1 MLAADS
7 GSPPKEETTMARV
20 ESLPRWITRAGLA
33 VLAGAAMVAGAVV
46 ATTPAHASDVN
57 PYSPAAG
64 HPYRHGA
71 VPTLEAA
78 AQMRTYRAAN
88 PTKAPAASGLNLSYG
103 GAVDGIGVTTG
114 KPRVYLIFWGS
125 QWGSAGTD
133 ANGNTTLS
141 GDPVGMAPRLQQLMK
156 GIGAAGELW
165 SGVATQYCEGVPKG
179 TQTCPDSA
187 PHVAYPTGGA
197 LAGVWLDNG
206 SAAPASATERQLGVE
221 AITAASHFGN
231 TSPGLNRNAQY
242 VVVSPHGTTP
252 DGFNTPKGGF
262 CAWHDWNGDPTL
274 VGGPIPSTVGD
285 IAFTNLPYVTDA
297 GGSCGAGFVNTPGQ
311 LDGVTIVEGHEYIET
326 ITDQNPAGG
335 WTDASGEENAD
346 KCAWLKTGPG
356 ASANVLFTTGSFAMQ
371 SSWANDASAG
381 AGGCLMSHPIIGGN
395 TGGDDFALSTSPKQ
409 AAVTAGRTST
419 LTATVTSTVVAGSP
433 GTVTLTV
440 ANLPAGVTGSL
451 SPTTV
456 PPGGSSTLTLHVG
469 SSAKAGN
476 YLVSIS
482 GKAGTLIRQAAYALA
497 VVAPTGSVFN
507 GSFEKGL
514 TSWTVIGQVSAVG
527 DAVHSGFVAARV
539 GTPQPGGTSI
549 LRKTFTV
556 NAGQT
561 HLRFWYLTVCTDIVQ
576 LDWFTAS
583 LRDRTTGKTTTLV
596 GHICTIDPAFH
607 AVNATVVPG
616 HSYSLILTDHDD
628 GRTGDPT
635 YTYVDDVS
643 TF

>member
-1 MLAADS
+1 
-7 GSPPKEETTMARV
+7 MARA
-20 ESLPRWITRAGLA
+20 ESLPRWATRACFA

-46 ATTPAHASDVN
+46 ALTPAHASDRN
-57 PYSPAAG
+57 PYAPAAG

-71 VPTLEAA
+71 VPTLETAQRMAA
-78 AQMRTYRAAN
+78 YGAGHALAATG
-88 PTKAPAASGLNLSYG
+88 PNLSYG

-114 KPRVYLIFWGS
+114 KPKVYLIFWGS
-125 QWGSAGTD
+125 QWGTAGTD
-133 ANGNTTLS
+133 GNGNTTLS
-141 GDPVGMAPRLQQLMK
+141 GDPVGMAPRLQQLFK

-165 SGVATQYCEGVPKG
+165 SGVNTQYCEAVPKG
-179 TQTCPDSA
+179 TQTCPASA
-187 PHVAYPTGGA
+187 PHVGYPTGGA
-197 LAGVWLDNG
+197 LAGVWVDKG

-231 TSPGLNRNAQY
+231 GNPALNRNAQY

-262 CAWHDWNGDPTL
+262 CAWHDWNGDPSL
-274 VGGPIPSTVGD
+274 VGGPIPSPVGD

-297 GGSCGAGFVNTPGQ
+297 GGSCGAGFVNTGPAGA
-311 LDGVTIVEGHEYIET
+311 LDGVTIVEGHEYAET

-335 WTDASGEENAD
+335 WTDATGEENAD

-371 SSWANDASAG
+371 STWANDTNGG
-381 AGGCLMSHPIIGGN
+381 AGGCLMSHPIVGGN
-395 TGGDDFALSTSPKQ
+395 TGGDDFALGTSPKQ
-409 AAVTAGRTST
+409 AAVTAGKTST
-419 LTATVTSTVVAGSP
+419 LTAIVTSTVVAGSP
-433 GTVTLTV
+433 GPVTLSV

-451 SPTTV
+451 NPTTV
-456 PPGGSSTLTLHVG
+456 APGGSSTLTLHVG
-469 SSAKAGN
+469 SSTKAGN
-476 YLVSIS
+476 YLVSVS
-482 GKAGTLIRQAAYALA
+482 GKTGTLVRQAAYTLA
-497 VVAPTGSVFN
+497 VVASTGSVFN

-514 TSWTVIGQVSAVG
+514 ASWTVVGQVSTVT
-527 DAVHSGFVAARV
+527 DPVHGGLAAARV

-549 LRKTFTV
+549 LRKTFTIK
-556 NAGQT
+556 AGQT

-576 LDWFTAS
+576 LDWFTAT
-583 LRDRTTGKTTTLV
+583 LRDRTTNKTTTLV
-596 GHICTIDPAFH
+596 GHTCAIDPAFH

-616 HSYSLILTDHDD
+616 HSYSLVLTDHDD

-635 YTYVDDVS
+635 YTFVDDVS